1 MREPAKQ
8 AVIAWAIVT
17 SVGCAGALEDPE
29 RFQRSRDGGLGEND
43 ASLGDASID
52 DGGRTD
58 VEAEARA
65 LIAARCELC
74 HSAALS
80 LGGLDLT
87 GDDVGERLRA
97 GAATCTEVAGQP
109 FVNPNDVANSYFL
122 LKLGPTPP
130 CGARM
135 PQGGALS
142 TDEIELLTR
151 WVESL

>member
-1 MREPAKQ
+1 MREATKH
-8 AVIAWAIVT
+8 AVIAWAVAT

-29 RFQRSRDGGLGEND
+29 RFQRSRDGGLYPSD
-43 ASLGDASID
+43 TSVVGDGSTH
-52 DGGRTD
+52 DGGVD

-80 LGGLDLT
+80 LGGLDLS

-97 GAATCTEVAGQP
+97 GTATCAEVAGQP
-109 FVNPNDVANSYFL
+109 FVHATDVGSSYFL

-135 PQGGALS
+135 PQGGVLS
-142 TDEIELLTR
+142 PDEIALLTR
-151 WVESL
+151 WLEAL